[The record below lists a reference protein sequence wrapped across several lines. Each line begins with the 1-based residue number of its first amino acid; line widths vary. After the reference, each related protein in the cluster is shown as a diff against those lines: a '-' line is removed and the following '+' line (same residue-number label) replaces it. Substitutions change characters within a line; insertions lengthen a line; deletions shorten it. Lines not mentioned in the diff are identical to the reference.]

1 MHQKIS
7 PLLRSY
13 DVVQNGHVEKLKI
26 LHLNTLFKQ
35 RTYSMLLMKH
45 MFYMR
50 QKAYG
55 KRGRFI
61 VQKYHSRIYIMVYLR
76 LSVHCLKN
84 SRDTRMSLIVKLTI
98 FSQMNSQ
105 VQVNLIHMQSNADGE
120 NKWIL
125 VYQNKFMKYLQPQ
138 IVTSKHVPEIAYKL
152 PDIFKIFGA

>member
-1 MHQKIS
+1 MVKEADLQYKNITA
-7 PLLRSY
+7 
-13 DVVQNGHVEKLKI
+13 E
-26 LHLNTLFKQ
+26 
-35 RTYSMLLMKH
+35 
-45 MFYMR
+45 
-50 QKAYG
+50 
-55 KRGRFI
+55 
-61 VQKYHSRIYIMVYLR
+61 YIMVYLR